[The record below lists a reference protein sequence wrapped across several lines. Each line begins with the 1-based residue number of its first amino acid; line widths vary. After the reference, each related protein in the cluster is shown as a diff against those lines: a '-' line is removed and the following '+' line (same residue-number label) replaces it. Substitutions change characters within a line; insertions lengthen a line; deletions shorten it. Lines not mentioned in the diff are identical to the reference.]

1 MRDLLSSTKALRI
14 AATYLMVAVFFAGT
28 PISAFA
34 AMGADIKANGSDG
47 PVTITDGD
55 DFSYS
60 WSSTDATACT
70 LTSPSGDS
78 GISLAGNGGPIPAG
92 HPWYPAVGSS
102 TTLTINCTDGT
113 TTSSDSV
120 VINVVALPSTT
131 PTADITANGS
141 DGPVTITN
149 GSTFSYAW
157 TSTNATACTLTAPN
171 GDSGIS
177 LAGNGGPIGTGHPW
191 YPAVGVPT
199 TLTLNCTDGT
209 NTATDSVVINV
220 TTPPSPTVVTADIKA
235 ENSDGPVTIT
245 DGASWNYSWTSGN
258 ATACTL
264 TAPNGDSGIS
274 LAGNGGPIVPSHP
287 WYPTVGH
294 PTTLTLNCTDGTS
307 TATDSV
313 VVNVAPVGG
322 AVTADIKA
330 NGSDGPVTINN
341 GTDYNYSW
349 TSTGATACTLT
360 APNGVSGISTA
371 GNGGPISPSHPWY
384 PSIGAPVTL
393 TLDCTDGTNTAS
405 DSVVIGVSVS
415 PVVVTAD
422 IKANGSDGPV
432 TVVNGDS
439 WNYSWTSTNATACT
453 LTSPTGDSGIS
464 INGNGGP
471 IPPGHPWYPAVGG
484 STTLTLNCTNGGS
497 TATDAVVINV
507 VAGPGG
513 PGPSCPVVTVTS
525 SGSASVTVGNAFTY
539 TITATTTPSVAT
551 TTTFSLSGTLPAGLS
566 FSTST
571 ATISGTPTQV
581 GTFPVSI
588 TARIDCGSDTDTLTI
603 TVESSGG
610 GGGGGGGHHHHGGS
624 PTSEPAPSLEGFC
637 PYLTSYLR
645 YGVANDQMQ
654 VIKLQA
660 FLKVFEH
667 FDYVTVNGVFDEAT
681 LQAVSEF
688 QVRYKNEILT
698 PWGISQPTGYVYTLT
713 LAKINQILCG
723 TPLPAVHA
731 PVYHAPITKEGCPKE
746 GCSTKEGGRG
756 VPNAVPTVGQNVSQ
770 GQKSDNTEGFWSRTA
785 TALFSWPHGPVKTLQ
800 TLYELLLI
808 LVVLYILGSILE
820 SVLYK
825 DVPENVSKR
834 FYTKWLTI
842 LVGLLLSFW
851 GAYMLKEWPLLL
863 PLLVIFLAVLIWI
876 LVRHPRVAALW
887 TKKDVTKTTTEIK
900 SASPAQTTT
909 LTTVATEEVKN

>member
-1 MRDLLSSTKALRI
+1 MRDLLSSTKVTRI
-14 AATYLMVAVFFAGT
+14 AATYLMAAVFFAGT

-34 AMGADIKANGSDG
+34 AIGADIKANGSDG
-47 PVTITDGD
+47 PVTITNGD
-55 DFSYS
+55 SFSYE
-60 WSSTDATACT
+60 WSSIDATACT

-78 GISLAGNGGPIPAG
+78 GVSLAGNGGPIVPG
-92 HPWYPAVGSS
+92 HPWYPAVGGS
-102 TTLTINCTDGT
+102 TTLTFNCTDGT

-120 VINVVALPSTT
+120 VINLAAAPDPVS
-131 PTADITANGS
+131 ADIKAEGS

-149 GSTFSYAW
+149 GASFSYSW
-157 TSTNATACTLTAPN
+157 SSTGATACTLTAPN

-177 LAGNGGPIGTGHPW
+177 ISGNGGPIAPGHPW
-191 YPAVGVPT
+191 YPAVGGST
-199 TLTLNCTDGT
+199 TLTLNCTNGVD
-209 NTATDSVVINV
+209 TDSDFVVINIV
-220 TTPPSPTVVTADIKA
+220 GALTVTADIKA

-264 TAPNGDSGIS
+264 TAPDGDSGIS
-274 LAGNGGPIVPSHP
+274 IAGNGGPIVPSHP
-287 WYPTVGH
+287 WYPTLTT

-313 VVNVAPVGG
+313 VVNLAPVGG

-360 APNGVSGISTA
+360 APNGVSGISIA
-371 GNGGPISPSHPWY
+371 GNGGPISPGHPWY
-384 PSIGAPVTL
+384 PAIGAPVTL
-393 TLDCTDGTNTAS
+393 TLNCTDGTNTAT
-405 DSVVIGVSVS
+405 DSVVIGVSVA

-432 TVVNGDS
+432 TIVNGTS

-453 LTSPTGDSGIS
+453 LTAPNGDSGIS
-464 INGNGGP
+464 INGSGGP

-497 TATDAVVINV
+497 TATDSVVINV
-507 VAGPGG
+507 ITSPG
-513 PGPSCPVVTVTS
+513 GPSCPVVAITS
-525 SGSASVTVGNAFTY
+525 SGSASVTVDNAFSY
-539 TITATTTPSVAT
+539 TITSTTTPSVAT
-551 TTTFSLSGTLPAGLS
+551 TTTYSLSGTLPTGLS

-571 ATISGTPTQV
+571 ATISGTPTQT

-588 TARIDCGSDTDTLTI
+588 TAAIDCGSDTDTLTI
-603 TVESSGG
+603 TINPKGGG
-610 GGGGGGGHHHHGGS
+610 GGGGGGGHHHSS
-624 PTSEPAPSLEGFC
+624 PEPEIIPSLDGFC

-645 YGVANDQMQ
+645 YGVANDTMQ

-667 FDYVTVNGVFDEAT
+667 FDYVTINGVFDEAT

-688 QVRYKNEILT
+688 QLRYKNDILT

-723 TPLPAVHA
+723 TPLPQVDA
-731 PVYHAPITKEGCPKE
+731 PVYHAPI
-746 GCSTKEGGRG
+746 SKEGGSKEGGSKEGGFG
-756 VPNAVPTVGQNVSQ
+756 VPNAVPTVGENVSK
-770 GQKSDNTEGFWSRTA
+770 GQNSDDSEGFWSRA
-785 TALFSWPHGPVKTLQ
+785 ASALFSWPHGTVDTLQ

-808 LVVLYILGSILE
+808 LVVLYILGSVLE

-842 LVGLLLSFW
+842 LGGLLVAFL
-851 GAYMLKEWPLLL
+851 GAMMLKEWPLLL
-863 PLLVIFLAVLIWI
+863 PLLLIFLGVLIWLI
-876 LVRHPRVAALW
+876 ARHPKAATLW
-887 TKKDVTKTTTEIK
+887 RKKEVTKTVTEVK
-900 SASPAQTTT
+900 AGTPEKVTT
-909 LTTVATEEVKN
+909 LTTVEKIETKN